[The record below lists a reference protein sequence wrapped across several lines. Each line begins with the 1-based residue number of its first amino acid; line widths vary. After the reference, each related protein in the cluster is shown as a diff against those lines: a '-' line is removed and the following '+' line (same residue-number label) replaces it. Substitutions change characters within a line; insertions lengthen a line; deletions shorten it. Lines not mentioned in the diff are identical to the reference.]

1 MMIDEVSVP
10 GIGIRR
16 SLMCGLITLALVMG
30 FRTFQ
35 FFPGML
41 YVQETWYAACFLI
54 VLFVYP
60 FWKMRAGLRFTR
72 LELYLF
78 LLMIADLVLA
88 AWRAQKIFG
97 QPLAYG
103 ILSQREIVLIAALP
117 TLANMLRRGT
127 VKLADLESV
136 LLYLAWGTFALYS
149 GARLLL
155 RPSSFSAYGEG
166 LVAHPMAGAEPT
178 FKFQPY
184 FLIFGVFYYAILGI
198 RTERRR
204 YYLASAILFVAAL
217 GGSGRGLVVSAV
229 ATFIFFLYR
238 IRGLRRATIMALKS
252 ACIAALLGAAVY
264 VIIPERLFARI
275 AGFSDAIAV
284 VVAGST
290 TGDSSAN
297 ARLFETLAALPYIQ
311 AHPLLGNGVVSH
323 QWQGGS
329 EMAMGEYFFASDIG
343 IIGIVFSFGILGL
356 LLYAFQYRIAWL
368 AVARL
373 PDSIQNPLLD
383 ATKAFLLFS
392 AFYSLETGLC
402 VWDAG
407 TTLFFV
413 TLLDSVAARAFT
425 LNSHDNRTLEKWLA
439 QRPAL
444 SA

>member
-1 MMIDEVSVP
+1 VMIDEVSVP

-149 GARLLL
+149 G
-155 RPSSFSAYGEG
+155 
-166 LVAHPMAGAEPT
+166 V
-178 FKFQPY
+178 Y
-184 FLIFGVFYYAILGI
+184 FLGRPVFPHMAKASLPTLWLVQNQLSNSSRISLSSECSTMQSSESELNAGGI
-198 RTERRR
+198 ISRRR
-204 YYLASAILFVAAL
+204 SCL
-217 GGSGRGLVVSAV
+217 
-229 ATFIFFLYR
+229 
-238 IRGLRRATIMALKS
+238 
-252 ACIAALLGAAVY
+252 
-264 VIIPERLFARI
+264 
-275 AGFSDAIAV
+275 
-284 VVAGST
+284 
-290 TGDSSAN
+290 
-297 ARLFETLAALPYIQ
+297 
-311 AHPLLGNGVVSH
+311 
-323 QWQGGS
+323 
-329 EMAMGEYFFASDIG
+329 
-343 IIGIVFSFGILGL
+343 
-356 LLYAFQYRIAWL
+356 
-368 AVARL
+368 
-373 PDSIQNPLLD
+373 
-383 ATKAFLLFS
+383 
-392 AFYSLETGLC
+392 
-402 VWDAG
+402 
-407 TTLFFV
+407 
-413 TLLDSVAARAFT
+413 
-425 LNSHDNRTLEKWLA
+425 
-439 QRPAL
+439 
-444 SA
+444 